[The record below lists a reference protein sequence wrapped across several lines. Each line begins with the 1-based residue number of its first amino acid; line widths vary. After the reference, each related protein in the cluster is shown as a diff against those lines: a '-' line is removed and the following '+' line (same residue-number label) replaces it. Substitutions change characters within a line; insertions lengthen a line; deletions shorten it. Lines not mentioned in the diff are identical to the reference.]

1 MKNQSKLLH
10 EFLESFRLTG
20 LTYILVLS
28 VFLSLRND
36 TIIDDICGKKNEI
49 DEQNQKRGLQW
60 LVVNICFMFEL
71 IIVTHYLIVQN
82 ILFAMSQSPW
92 KGFIYDA

>member
-1 MKNQSKLLH
+1 MIYVERKTSK
-10 EFLESFRLTG
+10 
-20 LTYILVLS
+20 
-28 VFLSLRND
+28 
-36 TIIDDICGKKNEI
+36 I

-82 ILFAMSQSPW
+82 ILFAMSQSHW
-92 KGFIYDA
+92 KGFRYEA